1 MALQPSLIISGGCS
15 QGADRFA
22 EELAKELSI
31 PIKIFYPEKVQPGSP
46 RWAYTKVNYARNK
59 LIAQASDR
67 LVALVSLD
75 RKGGTENTIV
85 WFKKYHN
92 EKNLEIL

>member
-1 MALQPSLIISGGCS
+1 MHPSLIISGGCS
-15 QGADRFA
+15 QGADKFA
-22 EELAKELSI
+22 EELAKELLI
-31 PIKIFYPEKVQPGSP
+31 PTKIFYPKKVQPGSP

-67 LVALVSLD
+67 LIALVSLD
-75 RKGGTENTIV
+75 RKGGTENTIA
-85 WFKKYHN
+85 WFKKYQN